1 MLLHHAEEGD
11 AEDIAGDSFA
21 EADGEGVVE
30 ERGREAVAD
39 ACFLP
44 SDERADEDGVAE
56 HGRQRRG
63 PLIAAAGGEE
73 RGEQRGRRAD
83 DHVER
88 AVGAQDV
95 REHAADEQS
104 PACLGH
110 QERQNRHRLGKAEL
124 DGAVGK
130 VQGVGEHRQRD
141 VDGRDERAAGELF
154 GVKVH
159 GSGSFLK
166 SCGWGGNG

>member
-39 ACFLP
+39 ARFLP

-73 RGEQRGRRAD
+73 RCEQRGRRAD

-88 AVGAQDV
+88 AIGA
-95 REHAADEQS
+95 
-104 PACLGH
+104 
-110 QERQNRHRLGKAEL
+110 
-124 DGAVGK
+124 
-130 VQGVGEHRQRD
+130 
-141 VDGRDERAAGELF
+141 
-154 GVKVH
+154 
-159 GSGSFLK
+159 
-166 SCGWGGNG
+166 

>member
-1 MLLHHAEEGD
+1 MEVLFFDSVELEVLLHHAEEGD

-21 EADGEGVVE
+21 EADGEGVIE

-63 PLIAAAGGEE
+63 PLIAAAGGEK
-73 RGEQRGRRAD
+73 RCEQRGRRAD

-88 AVGAQDV
+88 AIGA
-95 REHAADEQS
+95 
-104 PACLGH
+104 
-110 QERQNRHRLGKAEL
+110 
-124 DGAVGK
+124 
-130 VQGVGEHRQRD
+130 
-141 VDGRDERAAGELF
+141 
-154 GVKVH
+154 
-159 GSGSFLK
+159 
-166 SCGWGGNG
+166 